1 MHEQPATRVVETE
14 IVMLRTK
21 RKAMYFVNETAARAW
36 FAGSKEDAAT
46 LYRCAFIEGELHY
59 LHPPLKYLANNF
71 L

>member
-1 MHEQPATRVVETE
+1 MHEQPATRVTETK

-21 RKAMYFVNETAARAW
+21 RKAIYFEDETTARAW
-36 FAGSKEDAAT
+36 FAKSKEDAAT

-59 LHPPLKYLANNF
+59 LRPPLKYLANNF